1 MDLLKTFLAF
11 SKKEQYAIVFLL
23 ALLLL
28 LSATAMLADRL
39 IQPPVKAI
47 SGLNDSITFAAQY
60 LSDKE
65 NKTKESPLYDS
76 NTDKSDNSLNLKPFP
91 FNPNN
96 LPEDTWAKLGLM
108 DYQIRNILNYERS
121 GGKFVR
127 KEDLAKLYTITKE
140 EYAILEPYIVIPIAE
155 EKTTTVYDQSDF
167 SKKTEEAE
175 ITATPIQP
183 INLNQADSLDLIRI
197 PNIGPWFAHR
207 IIKYRNILGG
217 YSQFNQLLE
226 VHGMDSNR
234 YVQIKPYLLLDP
246 ILVSKIKI
254 NHLEFKELLRHPYLN
269 FEQVKA
275 IMNHRNRRGFIQ
287 TDEELIEI
295 TGIHPEEFAS
305 LKPYLDYQ

>member
-28 LSATAMLADRL
+28 LSATAMLADKF
-39 IQPPVKAI
+39 IQPSVKAI

-60 LSDKE
+60 LSEKE
-65 NKTKESPLYDS
+65 NKTRETLLNESKAVEP
-76 NTDKSDNSLNLKPFP
+76 DNSVNLKPFP

-96 LPEDTWAKLGLM
+96 LPEDTWAKLGLK
-108 DYQIRNILNYERS
+108 DYQIRNILNYQRS

-127 KEDLAKLYTITKE
+127 KEDLAKLYTITEE
-140 EYAILEPYIVIPIAE
+140 EYAILEPYIVIPAIE
-155 EKTTTVYDQSDF
+155 EKIVAVNNQSDF

-175 ITATPIQP
+175 AGLKPIQP
-183 INLNQADSLDLIRI
+183 IDLNQADSLDLVNI
-197 PNIGPWFAHR
+197 PTIGPWFAHR

-217 YSQFNQLLE
+217 YTQFNQLLE

-234 YVQIKPYLLLDP
+234 YMQIKPYLIIDT
-246 ILVSKIKI
+246 ILVSKLKI
-254 NHLEFKELLRHPYLN
+254 NHLEFKELLRHPYFN

-287 TDEELIEI
+287 TDDELIEI

-305 LKPYLDYQ
+305 LKPYLDYH